1 MIAVLGGRPAAR
13 GYRTLSQ
20 HSNTDLVD
28 DANLLETAGMKHCWL
43 PTIGQGVSLSAG
55 SAVTHRDCDGGAGAI
70 VMRATTDRLELKF
83 ILAATKE

>member
-43 PTIGQGVSLSAG
+43 PTIGQCVSFSAG
-55 SAVTHRDCDGGAGAI
+55 RLLHTGIVTE
-70 VMRATTDRLELKF
+70 V
-83 ILAATKE
+83 LAQS